1 VPFAHWLVQAIR
13 PRIILELGTHH
24 GVSYSAFCESV
35 CRARLDTRCYAVD
48 TWTGDEPSGS
58 YYGRDVFDELR
69 DFHDSRY
76 SAFSELLPMRFD
88 DALAYFGDE
97 SVDLLHIDGCHS
109 YDAIRHDFSQWRQ
122 KLSQRS
128 VVLFHHT
135 NVGERDFG
143 VWRFWKEISE
153 VYPSFEFLHGHGL
166 GVLFTGRNMPTA
178 VAPLSTAGDPE
189 TINIV
194 RDRFATLGQ
203 RFILEFELAAL
214 RAEMGD
220 ITSRLDVE
228 VSRSGELQKAA
239 EERAD
244 TIHRLEQNLQSAAD
258 AASRLKV
265 IAREYWIMHEGAVRE
280 KELAIRE
287 KELALREKELA
298 TREKELAIPEK
309 ELAVRER
316 ELAVHE
322 RDSLTTRLAQ
332 VEESSAH
339 REAYIHGL
347 LRSGSWRVTAPARV
361 ARTMI
366 SLLFQRARLISRA
379 LAASGSSARNLTT
392 GAPQRR
398 LGAPP
403 APTADAVPSPVD
415 EVSIYRGWIKQFDR
429 LTKRDT
435 DSIQRHMAATDM
447 PALLVVLQFSPASQR
462 RASAAVAQLRR
473 QIFGRWVAVLCFHE
487 TCNLNTIEQV
497 KAEIGKDDRFIV
509 VQTPLAGGA
518 RCEIDRLSNHAWM
531 VVGTGEV
538 MLREHTLYMFAA
550 TAYAQPNAQVIY
562 SDQDR
567 LTSRRERY
575 GPYFKAQF
583 SPELFSQTNFL
594 GPCVLLRNKN
604 VNLASLVD
612 ETSAPNGLARVVED
626 AVVVAARGTIVHIP
640 FVLYHVDEIEGED
653 LAHSNPGALHSR
665 QKIGAPLGDD
675 SVCAHDIKEEA
686 KELPIQ
692 SDDENL
698 PTVTVIIP
706 TKDNVKLLRQCVS
719 DIRGRT
725 SYPAG
730 KLEIVVVDN
739 CSADPE
745 TLAFLDS
752 LSDVSN
758 VVVLKYQKEFN
769 YSHINNSAARIASG
783 EILVLLNN
791 DTGVIDPNW
800 LRHLVHYASQDGVGA
815 VGPKLLYPDRRIQHG
830 GVVIGIG
837 GVAGHVHVGI
847 REAEG
852 GYCNLAN
859 LTHEVSAVTGACLA
873 IRKTVY
879 WEVGGL
885 DPELAVAFNDVLLC
899 LAARARG
906 YRSIF
911 VAHPLMYH
919 LESKTRGF
927 DNTPEKAAVF
937 RQEAAYVRRKF
948 PEVFK
953 DDPYYNPNL
962 SLYEVYGLAFPTRRS
977 KPWREFTRKSG
988 DALRILMLSCAQEI
1002 GHGVAVVLQLQ
1013 AAFLLNQGYEVY
1025 IGGPMGK
1032 NEFAYEGCQRIYLD
1046 DPRVAATFAVEHDF
1060 DCVVAHTP
1068 PFFSTV
1074 RWLGHWPKF
1083 MIYDYGEPNP
1093 DFFPDSAQRKGVLWE
1108 KNFCISCADRTYAI
1122 SEAVRLE
1129 SRNDTV
1135 EVIPLGNSHLAVW
1148 SDDLMPRRACTRA
1161 KFGWDDKIVVLNVC
1175 RFHEAERHYKGVDV
1189 YASAAAE
1196 ISISNPTLRSKV
1208 VFVLCGKATEN
1219 DVAAMQSLGLCVFAN
1234 VSDSELVNLYSAADI
1249 YMNFS
1254 KWEGYNLGI
1263 GQALALGLPVIASDI
1278 PAHREFPIFT
1288 SDNLEQIANRFWQVA
1303 EQSISKGITS
1313 TRKPIIMPWDK
1324 PLVKFA
1330 DTISSLCLGP
1340 VA

>member
-13 PRIILELGTHH
+13 PRTILELGTHH

-35 CRARLDTRCYAVD
+35 FQARLDTRCYAVD
-48 TWTGDEPSGS
+48 TWTGDEHTGS
-58 YYGRDVFDELR
+58 YGRDVFDELR

-76 SAFSELLPMRFD
+76 SAFSELLQMRFD
-88 DALAYFGDE
+88 DALEYFGDG

-109 YDAIRHDFSQWRQ
+109 YDAVRHDFSQWTQ
-122 KLSQRS
+122 KLSQWS
-128 VVLFHHT
+128 VVLFHDT
-135 NVGERDFG
+135 NVRKRDFG

-153 VYPSFEFLHGHGL
+153 AYPSFEFLHGHGL
-166 GVLFTGRNMPTA
+166 GVLFTGRNMPAA
-178 VAPLSTAGDPE
+178 VAPLSTPGDPE

-194 RDRFATLGQ
+194 RDRFATLSQ
-203 RFILEFELAAL
+203 RYILEFELAAL
-214 RAEMGD
+214 RAEMTD
-220 ITSRLDVE
+220 ITARLDAE

-239 EERAD
+239 VERAD
-244 TIHRLEQNLQSAAD
+244 AVERLEQNLGSAAD
-258 AASRLKV
+258 ATNRLKV
-265 IAREYWIMHEGAVRE
+265 IAREYWTMHEA
-280 KELAIRE
+280 AIRE
-287 KELALREKELA
+287 KD
-298 TREKELAIPEK
+298 TAI
-309 ELAVRER
+309 R
-316 ELAVHE
+316 E
-322 RDSLTTRLAQ
+322 RDSLKTRLAE

-347 LRSGSWRVTAPARV
+347 LTSGSWRVTAPARV

-366 SLLFQRARLISRA
+366 SLLFQRARLVSRA
-379 LAASGSSARNLTT
+379 LAPFRSSARSVTT
-392 GAPQRR
+392 GLPHRR
-398 LGAPP
+398 LGWQPV
-403 APTADAVPSPVD
+403 PTADAVPSPLD
-415 EVSIYRGWIKQFDR
+415 EVSSYQGWIKQFDR

-435 DSIQRHMAATDM
+435 DSIQRHIAATDM
-447 PALLVVLQFSPASQR
+447 PALLVVLQFGPASQR
-462 RASAAVAQLRR
+462 RASGAVAQLRR

-497 KAEIGKDDRFIV
+497 KAEIGKDDRFMV
-509 VQTPLAGGA
+509 VQTPLADGV
-518 RCEIDRLSNHAWM
+518 RREIDRMSNRDWM
-531 VVGTGEV
+531 VVGTSEV

-567 LTSRRERY
+567 LTSGRERY

-583 SPELFSQTNFL
+583 SPELFSRTNFL
-594 GPCVLLRNKN
+594 GPCVLIRSKKTS
-604 VNLASLVD
+604 LASLVD
-612 ETSAPNGLARVVED
+612 ETSALNGVARVVED
-626 AVVVAARGTIVHIP
+626 AVVAATSETVVHIP
-640 FVLYHVDEIEGED
+640 FVLYHMDETEGEG
-653 LAHSNPGALHSR
+653 LAHGNPGALNSR
-665 QKIGAPLGDD
+665 QKSGPPHKDH
-675 SVCAHDIKEEA
+675 SVCAHNVQGEA

-692 SDDENL
+692 SDDEIL

-706 TKDNVKLLRQCVS
+706 TKDNVSMLRQCVS
-719 DIRGRT
+719 DVRDRT
-725 SYPAG
+725 SYPAR

-739 CSADPE
+739 CSADSE

-769 YSHINNSAARIASG
+769 YSHINNFAARIASG
-783 EILVLLNN
+783 DILVLLNN
-791 DTGVIDPNW
+791 DTRVIDPNW
-800 LRHLVHYASQDGVGA
+800 LRHLVRYASQDRVGA
-815 VGPKLLYPDRRIQHG
+815 VGPKLLYPNRTVQHG
-830 GVVIGIG
+830 GVVVGIG
-837 GVAGHVHVGI
+837 GVAGHAHVGI
-847 REAEG
+847 REGEG

-873 IRKTVY
+873 IRRTVY

-911 VAHPLMYH
+911 VAHPLMFH
-919 LESKTRGF
+919 LESKTRGL
-927 DNTPEKAAVF
+927 DNTPEKAALF

-962 SLYEVYGLAFPTRRS
+962 SLDQVYGLAFPTRRS

-988 DALRILMLSCAQEI
+988 DALRILMLSSAYEI
-1002 GHGVAVVLQLQ
+1002 GHGVAVVLEIQ
-1013 AAFLLNQGYEVY
+1013 AAFLLNQGYEIY

-1046 DPRVAATFAVEHDF
+1046 DPRVAATFAVEHDI

-1093 DFFPDSAQRKGVLWE
+1093 DFFPDAAQRKDVLGE
-1108 KNFCISCADRTYAI
+1108 KHFCISCADRTYAI

-1129 SRNDTV
+1129 STTDRV
-1135 EVIPLGNSHLAVW
+1135 GVIPLGNSHLAVW
-1148 SDDLMPRRACTRA
+1148 SDDLMPRRAGTRA
-1161 KFGWDDKIVVLNVC
+1161 KFSWDDKIVVLNVC

-1196 ISISNPTLRSKV
+1196 IGISNPTLRSKV

-1219 DVAAMQSLGLCVFAN
+1219 DVVAMQSLGLDVFAN
-1234 VSDSELVNLYSAADI
+1234 VSDSELVDLYSAADI

-1288 SDNLEQIANRFWQVA
+1288 SNDLEQIANRFRQVA
-1303 EQSISKGITS
+1303 EQLILEGMTS
-1313 TRKPIIMPWDK
+1313 TRKPIIMPWDN
-1324 PLVKFA
+1324 PLAKFA
-1330 DTISSLCLGP
+1330 DTISELCLGR
-1340 VA
+1340 VG